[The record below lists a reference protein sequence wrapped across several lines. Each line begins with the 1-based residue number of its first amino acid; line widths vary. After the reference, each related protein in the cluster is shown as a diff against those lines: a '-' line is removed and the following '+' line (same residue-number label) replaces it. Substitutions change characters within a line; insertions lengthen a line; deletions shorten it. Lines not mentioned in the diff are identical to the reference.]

1 MLHNYNAKN
10 AQFRILP
17 QYKVKS
23 EGEVVSSVLY
33 GTVTIKNRKST
44 HMLENSITEVS
55 TKRRRVEYRISAHIE
70 LKTNIP
76 NNDRLLNK
84 RDKVKIICT

>member
-33 GTVTIKNRKST
+33 GTVTIKNRKKYSYVRKQY
-44 HMLENSITEVS
+44 HCSIYKKDEG
-55 TKRRRVEYRISAHIE
+55 
-70 LKTNIP
+70 
-76 NNDRLLNK
+76 
-84 RDKVKIICT
+84 